1 MALMK
6 EFGKYDVIQELGRG
20 AFGVVYLAKDKTL
33 DRKVAIKV
41 LHPALLVDPEFVERF
56 KHEARVAAKL
66 DHPNIVPV
74 YDFGQHEGRFFLA
87 MAFMPGGSLS
97 ARIKEAGPVTAEQ
110 AIKISKEIGAGLAY
124 AHERT
129 IIHRDLKPSNILF
142 DEKGIARVSDMG
154 FAKVMHGG
162 TTASLTASGQLVGT
176 PSYMAPEVWKGKPA
190 TPASDVY
197 SLACISME
205 LFTGTP
211 FFDGDSTPEIML
223 KHFQPREI
231 PECVPADIKPVLQKA
246 LAEKAEDRFA
256 DIPTYLNQ
264 LEHQGNSPQTFSE
277 PKAKHEPAPH
287 HRDKTKSKPAKPK
300 LIWALIG
307 TLVALMIAFII
318 LGSLLLKN
326 KEKPKTTQKTPTIN
340 NVVEVTNTPSAQPS
354 PTPTPVEEEAHEV
367 SLEIEEPTH
376 TATPEP
382 SPTSEPTPGNTPKP
396 TLAVGST
403 MIREK
408 DGMTMVY
415 VPAGEFLMGSPTR
428 TETTGAYWIDQT
440 EVTVS
445 MYKQCAEDGVCDLSG
460 VNQEYSIKAIWYY
473 DNEKYINYP
482 AVGVTWDESNN
493 YCQWAGG
500 RLPTEAEWEKAGRGP
515 NGNIYPWGNTF
526 SSVHTTS
533 GDTIGRLYEPKRYS
547 GNKSFYGAFDMVG
560 NAMEWVANSSSINNN
575 KYLIKGAELSN
586 GISYDRSENA
596 ANFDG
601 YLYQNLCTHW
611 WSPST
616 QEHGNSCY
624 GRQIILD
631 SVLSGSTEKQ
641 AAYRSPIRG
650 FRCAYDVDAD

>member
-246 LAEKAEDRFA
+246 LAEKAEDRFT

-264 LEHQGNSPQTFSE
+264 LEHPGHGSQTFSE

-287 HRDKTKSKPAKPK
+287 HRDETKSKPAKPK

-382 SPTSEPTPGNTPKP
+382 SPTSEPTPSNTPKP
-396 TLAVGST
+396 TLTVGST

-415 VPAGEFLMGSPTR
+415 VPAGEFLMGSPTK
-428 TETTGAYWIDQT
+428 TETTGAYWFDQT
-440 EVTVS
+440 EVTVA
-445 MYKQCAEDGVCDLSG
+445 MYKQCAEDGVCDLNG
-460 VNQEYSIKAIWYY
+460 VTEEHAIKTTRYYEQEKHL
-473 DNEKYINYP
+473 NFP
-482 AVGVTWDESNN
+482 AVGVTWDEANS
-493 YCQWAGG
+493 YCQWTGG

-515 NGNIYPWGNTF
+515 NGNIYPWGNTYQ
-526 SSVHTTS
+526 S
-533 GDTIGRLYEPKRYS
+533 GQTIDGNFIERLYDVKKFN
-547 GNKSFYGAFDMVG
+547 GNRSYYDAYDMSG
-560 NAMEWVANSSSINNN
+560 NAMEWIADEIPEYSSKYRIKSVVAVNGYSYDKKEHPSSWPVYCIRVNWWCEVPARSF
-575 KYLIKGAELSN
+575 YLSN
-586 GISYDRSENA
+586 FIDRE
-596 ANFDG
+596 
-601 YLYQNLCTHW
+601 
-611 WSPST
+611 
-616 QEHGNSCY
+616 
-624 GRQIILD
+624 
-631 SVLSGSTEKQ
+631 GSL
-641 AAYRSPIRG
+641 RSPIRG

>member
-6 EFGKYDVIQELGRG
+6 EFGKYEVIKELGRG

-264 LEHQGNSPQTFSE
+264 LEHPGHGSQTVSE

-287 HRDKTKSKPAKPK
+287 HRDETKSKPAKPK

-367 SLEIEEPTH
+367 SLEIEEPTD

-382 SPTSEPTPGNTPKP
+382 SPTSEPTPSNTPKP
-396 TLAVGST
+396 TLTVGST

-415 VPAGEFLMGSPTR
+415 VPAGEFLKTNWNRTR
-428 TETTGAYWIDQT
+428 WRIYNAGNIVSKTDAYWIDQT
-440 EVTVS
+440 EVTIS
-445 MYKQCAEDGVCDLSG
+445 EFKLCAETGGCNMNNASSL
-460 VNQEYSIKAIWYY
+460 
-473 DNEKYINYP
+473 EKKFDSFP
-482 AVGVTWDESNN
+482 VTSVTWQEAKD
-493 YCQWAGG
+493 YCEWAGG
-500 RLPTEAEWEKAGRGP
+500 RLPTISEWEKAGRGP
-515 NGNIYPWGNTF
+515 NGNNFPWGEKQIFDMNHMQF
-526 SSVHTTS
+526 IQSSEDLMPVGS
-533 GDTIGRLYEPKRYS
+533 FIE
-547 GNKSFYGAFDMVG
+547 NVSFYGAKDMVG
-560 NAMEWVANSSSINNN
+560 NAQEWVYDTYVSGINRRTV
-575 KYLIKGAELSN
+575 KSVQTLYGTM
-586 GISYDRSENA
+586 
-596 ANFDG
+596 DG
-601 YLYQNLCTHW
+601 YTCYYDDCSFY
-611 WSPST
+611 SPNEYDASLISFL
-616 QEHGNSCY
+616 EN
-624 GRQIILD
+624 D
-631 SVLSGSTEKQ
+631 PN
-641 AAYRSPIRG
+641 YRSPIRG